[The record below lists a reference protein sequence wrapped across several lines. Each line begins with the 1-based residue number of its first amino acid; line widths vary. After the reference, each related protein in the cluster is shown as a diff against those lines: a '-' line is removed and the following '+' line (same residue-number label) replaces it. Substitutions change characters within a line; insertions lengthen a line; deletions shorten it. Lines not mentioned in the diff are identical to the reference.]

1 MTAANPRAR
10 IRRSVLAPAFISLA
24 LTLGLTG
31 CGASAPPS
39 SKSPTKS
46 TSAAKT
52 LSDARAA
59 TAQVGSKA
67 LPPSAPW
74 QVGDESKKEPLRA
87 LAVDGER
94 KLGVIDHGKL
104 KVLWNLEEPSALVS
118 LGKVDRAAFTPDGTW
133 LATQRKLGE
142 IRLWNLVEQ
151 SGPLAVPVRPESR
164 LIALLPGP
172 IAVTQDAANEAPS
185 SVRTLDRNGR
195 ELQTFSCPPLLSV
208 SPTGTRAVAN
218 PKLGV
223 FTVVELPGCRQL
235 AAAPEG
241 LTSAQVAWNP
251 QSTDVAL
258 LESVDLGEGPY
269 VQRLLRWHDGR
280 FTLVRDFISSPLAP
294 EWGASLSAQDVLV
307 SNDGTQIALTHVVH
321 FDPRVCGMCRP
332 QYYESSEELERD
344 LGGPRGEH
352 DYLVVDAANG
362 KEVSLGEAYVSE
374 TSEFAGEARF
384 FRPRH
389 TGHQQGLFGPG
400 NYSTKE
406 HAAAVVSQSGVTR
419 PFPTEPT
426 KGAEEM
432 STQ

>member
-1 MTAANPRAR
+1 MTTTSSTRVRLRQSIFARAL
-10 IRRSVLAPAFISLA
+10 VTVA
-24 LTLGLTG
+24 LTLELAG
-31 CGASAPPS
+31 CGTSAPPP
-39 SKSPTKS
+39 SKQPTK
-46 TSAAKT
+46 AAAT
-52 LSDARAA
+52 TQPHSIARAG
-59 TAQVGSKA
+59 TVPSGTIQ
-67 LPPSAPW
+67 PPSAPW
-74 QVGDESKKEPLRA
+74 QVGDESKREPLRA
-87 LAVDGER
+87 IAMDGER
-94 KLGVIDHGKL
+94 KLGVIDHGAL
-104 KVLWNLEEPSALVS
+104 KVLWNLEKPQALVS
-118 LGKVDRAAFTPDGTW
+118 LGKVDRAAFTPDGAW

-142 IRLWNLVEQ
+142 IRLWNVAEQ
-151 SGPLAVPVRPESR
+151 SGPLTLPVRPEAH

-172 IAVTQDAANEAPS
+172 IAVTQDAAKEAPS
-185 SVRTLDRNGR
+185 PVRKLDQSGR

-208 SPTGTRAVAN
+208 SPTATRAVAN

-241 LTSAQVAWNP
+241 LTAALVAWNP
-251 QSTDVAL
+251 SGTDAAL

-280 FTLVRDFISSPLAP
+280 ITLVRDFVSTPLAP
-294 EWGASLSAQDVLV
+294 EWGASFSAQDVVL
-307 SNDGTQIALTHVVH
+307 SNDGKQIALTHLVH

-352 DYLVVDAANG
+352 DYLIVDAGSGAQ
-362 KEVSLGEAYVSE
+362 VDLGEGYVSE
-374 TSEFAGEARF
+374 TSEFSGDARF

-406 HAAAVVSQSGVTR
+406 HPAATVSQSGVTR
-419 PFPTEPT
+419 PFPTEST
-426 KGAEEM
+426 KSAAEA
-432 STQ
+432 SPP